1 MAEKFSRFI
10 LNNRKVFILL
20 ILIYTLF
27 MGYKGLDVE
36 YNYDF
41 SQTVPDTD
49 EEMIYYN
56 SFKKTFGEDGNVFAI
71 GLKDSS
77 IFNIENFRLYND
89 YVGKVY
95 IVEFFFTTCTTIC
108 PIMNTNL
115 VHIQNS
121 FTAFPNFGI
130 ASFSINPEYD
140 TSEILSQYAK
150 ENGIQ
155 NSNWNLMTGNRD
167 DIYKL
172 ANDGFNLYTAA
183 SSEFI
188 DGFEHSGYFALIDK
202 QGYIRC
208 RKDQFGNPKIYY
220 KGSVDFKD
228 KLDSNGEAEEITVL
242 KEDLLKL
249 LNE

>member
-1 MAEKFSRFI
+1 MMNYKLKILASFLFIVFTNSCDLPIVNSIADRVKNDDISRGDSRSSKIDNFEKNI
-10 LNNRKVFILL
+10 QPLPYLL
-20 ILIYTLF
+20 INNER
-27 MGYKGLDVE
+27 KK
-36 YNYDF
+36 
-41 SQTVPDTD
+41 VPD
-49 EEMIYYN
+49 
-56 SFKKTFGEDGNVFAI
+56 FKFINQNGELISN
-71 GLKDSS
+71 
-77 IFNIENFRLYND
+77 ND

-202 QGYIRC
+202 EGYIRC

-220 KGSVDFKD
+220 KGSVDVND